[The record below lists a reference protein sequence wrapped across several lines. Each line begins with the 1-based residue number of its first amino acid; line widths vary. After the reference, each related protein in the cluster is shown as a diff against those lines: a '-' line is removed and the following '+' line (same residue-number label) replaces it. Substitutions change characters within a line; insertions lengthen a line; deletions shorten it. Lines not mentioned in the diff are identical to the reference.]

1 MTAAS
6 PGPGP
11 SLFSILSHESDLL
24 PRNRRETFLLSLCG
38 QAAVLALVIYFT
50 SCIAHYPPSLPDGF
64 SRPIRDL
71 PLIFSGSNGGGG
83 GDHDPLPPSHGAP
96 PPGTLE
102 TPIVPPSV
110 IVLKDPSKL
119 QVDSSVVMAPDVQFP
134 PDQIGDPSSEF
145 TKALSNGPGGPNGIG
160 TGCCGGDGSSTGP
173 YAGNGPPGIVPL
185 GKGVTAPQVIF
196 NPEPTFSDEARK
208 SKTQGRVTLL
218 LVVGKDG
225 LPYDIRV
232 RESLGMGLDEKA
244 IDAVNHWRFRPA
256 TFNGLPVATRVE
268 VEVDFHLY

>member
-11 SLFSILSHESDLL
+11 SLFSFLTHESALS
-24 PRNRRETFLLSLCG
+24 RTRRETFALSLFG
-38 QAAVLALVIYFT
+38 QAAVLALIIYFT
-50 SCIAHYPPSLPDGF
+50 SCFIRNPPDLVPGVNP
-64 SRPIRDL
+64 SRL
-71 PLIFSGSNGGGG
+71 PLIFSGFNGGGG
-83 GDHDPLPPSHGAP
+83 GNFNPLPPSHGAP
-96 PPGTLE
+96 PPSSLNMQ
-102 TPIVPPSV
+102 IVPPSV
-110 IVLKDPSKL
+110 IVLKQPSKL
-119 QVDSSVVMAPDVQFP
+119 QVDQTVMMAPDIKFP
-134 PDQIGDPSSEF
+134 ASQIGDPTSEF
-145 TKALSNGPGGPNGIG
+145 TKVLSNGPGGVGGIG
-160 TGCCGGDGSSTGP
+160 RGCCGGVGSSTGP
-173 YAGNGPPGIVPL
+173 YVGNGPPGIVPL
-185 GKGVTAPQVIF
+185 GMGVTAPQVVF

-244 IDAVNHWRFRPA
+244 IEAVHRWRFRPA
-256 TFNGLPVATRVE
+256 TLNGQPVATRVE

>member
-11 SLFSILSHESDLL
+11 SLFSFLTLESA
-24 PRNRRETFLLSLCG
+24 RTRRETFAFSFFG
-38 QAAVLALVIYFT
+38 QAAVLAVIVYFT
-50 SCIAHYPPSLPDGF
+50 SCIVHYPPSIADGVPK
-64 SRPIRDL
+64 SLRDL
-71 PLIFSGSNGGGG
+71 PLIFSGNNGGGG
-83 GDHDPLPPSHGAP
+83 GDHDPLPPSRGVP

-102 TPIVPPSV
+102 TPIVPATVMVPKEMPRLAV
-110 IVLKDPSKL
+110 N
-119 QVDSSVVMAPDVQFP
+119 QEVVMAPDVKFAP
-134 PDQIGDPSSEF
+134 GQIGDPTSQF
-145 TKALSNGPGGPNGIG
+145 TGALSNGPGGPGGIG
-160 TGCCGGDGSSTGP
+160 KGCCDGDGPSTGP
-173 YAGNGPPGIVPL
+173 YAGAGPPGPVPL

-196 NPEPTFSDEARK
+196 NPEPTFSEEARK

-218 LVVGKDG
+218 IVVGKDG

-244 IDAVNHWRFRPA
+244 IEAVNRWRFRPA
-256 TFNGLPVATRVE
+256 TLNGQPVATRVE